1 MFQNIVNEIENED
14 TQKIENNNTKKNNKF
29 KTIIKNAL
37 TKQNILMYIISFML
51 SMVSCGNEN
60 IAPFGLA
67 MFAAICSNGIPM
79 GIVYLLMIIGTFIG
93 FGTQTTLSF
102 ILTTLVFVAMIII
115 FKPVYQEDD
124 VNEKRKLGKFI
135 FLSTLIV
142 QAVGMIFKG
151 FLVYD
156 LITNIL
162 MSVAVY
168 IFYKIFTN
176 SIILI
181 KDFDIKKAFSIEEV
195 IGASLMLSIA
205 ISAFGDLSIF
215 GLQIKNVLNILIVL
229 ILGWKNG
236 ILIGATSGITIGA
249 VLGIIGTGSPEMI
262 ASYALSGLIAG
273 IFSRLGKIGVIIGF
287 IIGNTLLTYATNGN
301 TAPIIYFKEILVASL
316 GLLLVPKNIE
326 INIEEFFAKDKFLPS
341 GASYRLEENKDTVQK
356 LNTVSETIQEIS
368 TVYTKEDKK
377 NKEIFIEELNK
388 NLIGMEENILFD
400 DILNPQEEIID
411 DIFNELIQNER
422 LDDEKLINIFE
433 NHNNYILGFEDEETN
448 ENIKQDIKQIVK
460 TINNSYKSSKIN
472 FICNQKINENK
483 KTLSHQLSG
492 VSKVIDSLAK
502 DIDET
507 ANEEFKEQKEKIK
520 LLLKQKGIELLD
532 INIKQEQNKR
542 FVINTYIEACKKE
555 DKKECSIKTIEKV
568 LSKVLEE
575 KIVIQKENCA
585 MKLEQNLCKQIYVSK
600 DKYSLQIG
608 VAKAKKENSSVS
620 GDTSIQAKLDDGKHL
635 VAISDGMG
643 SGPEARKSSK
653 IAIKMLERLLT
664 NGFDK
669 DTSLE
674 LINSTIALNTEE
686 DMYSTLDVAIFDLFS
701 GNVEFI
707 KNGACP
713 TYVKTGENVQLIK
726 SISLPAG
733 ILENIDLV
741 VHDRDIEENDIF
753 VMCSDGIIESNT
765 EYQNKELWV
774 KNILEELITD
784 NVQKI
789 ADIILKE
796 SIDNGYGKAKDDMT
810 IIVIKIKKIK

>member
-1 MFQNIVNEIENED
+1 MFQNIINEIESDNQE
-14 TQKIENNNTKKNNKF
+14 E
-29 KTIIKNAL
+29 IKNKKPSKIKLILASTL
-37 TKQNILMYIISFML
+37 TKQNIIMYIISFML

-93 FGTQTTLSF
+93 FGAPTTLTF
-102 ILTTLVFVAMIII
+102 ILTTLAFVTMIII
-115 FKPVYQEDD
+115 FKPNYEEEDR
-124 VNEKRKLGKFI
+124 NEKRKLGKYIFI
-135 FLSTLIV
+135 ATLVV
-142 QAVGMIFKG
+142 QAVQMIFKG

-156 LITNIL
+156 LLASIL
-162 MSVAVY
+162 MATTVY

-181 KDFDIKKAFSIEEV
+181 KELDIKQAFSIEEV

-205 ISAFGDLSIF
+205 LSAFGNLSIF

-229 ILGWKNG
+229 VLGWKNG

-262 ASYALSGLIAG
+262 ASYALSGMIAG
-273 IFSRLGKIGVIIGF
+273 IFSKLGKIGVIIGF

-301 TAPIIYFKEILVASL
+301 TVEIIYFKEILVASL

-326 INIEEFFAKDKFLPS
+326 INISEFFPKDKFLPT
-341 GASYRLEENKDTVQK
+341 GASYRLEENKDTIQK

-368 TVYTKEDKK
+368 SAYTNEDKK

-388 NLIGMEENILFD
+388 NLTGMEDNILYE
-400 DILNPQEEIID
+400 DIANPDTEIADNIFSELN
-411 DIFNELIQNER
+411 QNEKI
-422 LDDEKLINIFE
+422 DDEKLIEIFE
-433 NHNNYILGFEDEETN
+433 NHNNYLIGFDDEEANSNVKT
-448 ENIKQDIKQIVK
+448 DISNVVE
-460 TINNSYKSSKIN
+460 TINNSYKMSKIN

-507 ANEEFKEQKEKIK
+507 TKEEFKEEKEKIK
-520 LLLKQKGIELLD
+520 IMCKQKNIELLD

-542 FVINTYIEACKKE
+542 YIINIYIEPCKKE
-555 DKKECSIKTIEKV
+555 ERKECSIKKIEEI

-575 KIVIQKENCA
+575 EIVIQKENCA
-585 MKLEQNLCKQIYVSK
+585 KKLEQNICKQIYVSK
-600 DKYSLQIG
+600 DRYSLQIG
-608 VAKAKKENSSVS
+608 MARAKKDDSPVS
-620 GDTSIQAKLDDGKHL
+620 GDTSIKTKLDDGKYL
-635 VAISDGMG
+635 IAISDGMG

-669 DTSLE
+669 DSSLE
-674 LINSTIALNTEE
+674 LINSTINLNTEE
-686 DMYSTLDVAIFDLFS
+686 DMYATLDVAIFDLYS

-713 TYVKTGENVQLIK
+713 TYVKNSKAVQLIK
-726 SISLPAG
+726 SLSLPAG
-733 ILENIDLV
+733 ILENIDLI

-753 VMCSDGIIESNT
+753 VMCSDGIIESNN

-796 SIDNGYGKAKDDMT
+796 SIDNGFGKAKDDMT
-810 IIVIKIKKIK
+810 IIVIKVKKIK